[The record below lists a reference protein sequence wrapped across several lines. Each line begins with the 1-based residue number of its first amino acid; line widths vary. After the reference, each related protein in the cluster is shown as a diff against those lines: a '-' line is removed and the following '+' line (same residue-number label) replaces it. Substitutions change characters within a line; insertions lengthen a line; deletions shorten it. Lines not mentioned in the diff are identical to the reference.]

1 MMKNLI
7 LNVAEALGLAIWV
20 EVITA
25 NPKCT
30 YFFGPF
36 TGTQEAEIAK
46 AGYVEDLLS
55 EDARIIGIEVKRCK
69 PKELTIVDDREETT
83 SLQQL
88 LSISS

>member
-7 LNVAEALGLAIWV
+7 LNVADALGLAVWV
-20 EVITA
+20 EIITT

-46 AGYVEDLLS
+46 AGYVEDLLG
-55 EDARIIGIEVKRCK
+55 EGARIISIEVKRCK
-69 PKELTIVDDREETT
+69 PKELTIVDDREEPT
-83 SLQQL
+83 SLQQFS
-88 LSISS
+88 SISS